1 MRRKIKD
8 FISLEALK
16 HLYCIPIII
25 FKIKN
30 WHTFLLNYM
39 GFKNEANIY
48 KFRNGINIKTNEGVD
63 SDTIT
68 VIFIKKDYGKIRD
81 NSIIIDIGANIGV
94 FSVFAASTSK
104 NTIVYAYEPMSKS
117 YGLLLENIEINKLE
131 KNILP
136 FRLGI
141 GAKKEK
147 RKLFLAD
154 GSPFHSL
161 YIDEI
166 GRSYLE
172 IECISL
178 GDIFESNHIKECD
191 ILKIDCE
198 GAEFEILYY
207 TPGEYFKCIKEIR
220 LEYHNQ
226 KTENY
231 NIKSL
236 IKFLKDK
243 GFCLTNFRDDK
254 KYIYSG
260 NAWFK
265 RI

>member
-1 MRRKIKD
+1 MRRKVED
-8 FISLEALK
+8 FISLAALK
-16 HLYCIPIII
+16 HLYCVPIII

-30 WHTFLLNYM
+30 WYAFLLNYM
-39 GFKNEANIY
+39 GFKNEANTY
-48 KFRNGINIKTNEGVD
+48 KFRNGINIKTDEGVD

-68 VIFIKKDYGKIRD
+68 VIFIKKDYGKIKD

-94 FSVFAASTSK
+94 LSVFAASTSK
-104 NTIVYAYEPMSKS
+104 NTIVYAYEPMPRS
-117 YGLLLENIEINKLE
+117 YDLLLENISINKLE

-136 FRLGI
+136 FKLGI

-147 RKLFLAD
+147 RKLFLAN

-161 YIDEI
+161 YTNEIDKN
-166 GRSYLE
+166 YLE

-178 GDIFESNHIKECD
+178 GDIFESNHLKECD

-198 GAEFEILYY
+198 GAEFEILYNTLDKY
-207 TPGEYFKCIKEIR
+207 LKCIKEIR
-220 LEYHNQ
+220 LEYHDQ
-226 KTENY
+226 KIENY

-236 IKFLKDK
+236 IKFLKDR
-243 GFCLTNFRDDK
+243 GFHLTNFRNDK

-260 NAWFK
+260 NAWF
-265 RI
+265 RRM